1 MYMAARDKKQPVV
14 IDLEDDDS
22 VALIPWD
29 YVVDKMD
36 HILGEHVIPDIGEI
50 NKDLIKIRD
59 KLREWAEESD

>member
-1 MYMAARDKKQPVV
+1 MAARDKKQPVV